1 MKKFVLVGMFVLAA
15 VGFAFASGTDT
26 SNLAVSANITP
37 ILEVVATAGS
47 AITLTSNASALPAG
61 SVTVRTNQKN
71 WTITLSSANTYDTS
85 KIGAL
90 RGYDGLDGTSLY
102 IPYKFTLSGNLYGT
116 AVTLFDTTLGD
127 WQAAAL
133 TKDLTTRSTPGSTP
147 DSFDAVIAVGVED
160 ANWNAA
166 YTYQDT
172 LTITVAAN

>member
-1 MKKFVLVGMFVLAA
+1 MKKFAIVAVLA
-15 VGFAFASGTDT
+15 VIFGSSAFATGTDT
-26 SNLAVSANITP
+26 SNLAVTANITP

-47 AITLTSNASALPAG
+47 AITLTSNASSLAAG

-90 RGYDGLDGTSLY
+90 RGYDGVTGTDLY
-102 IPYKFTLSGNLYGT
+102 IPYKFTLSGNLYGN

-133 TKDLTTRSTPGSTP
+133 TKDLTSRSTPGSTP
-147 DSFDAVIAVGVED
+147 DSFAAVIAVGAED
-160 ANWNAA
+160 ASWNAA
-166 YTYQDT
+166 YTYEDT